1 MASSIDSLPIS
12 MVSRARGA
20 SRVYT
25 TTYYWCRQQTNV
37 KDLRP
42 FHGKDEFVLCKKLKV
57 NVFPVRKI
65 KHHLTKNARKYC
77 KSRTTRMRGSRGD
90 FTRKMFFFNFFT
102 GLHGTCTL
110 LMLKHIKV
118 CCSAEHKARD
128 GLHGLRKY
136 TFFLEHTVFQNN
148 ININGSWN

>member
-1 MASSIDSLPIS
+1 MVSSIDSLPIS
-12 MVSRARGA
+12 MVSRAREPA
-20 SRVYT
+20 EFT

-77 KSRTTRMRGSRGD
+77 KSRMTRMRGSRGD
-90 FTRKMFFFNFFT
+90 FTRKCSSLIFLQGYM
-102 GLHGTCTL
+102 GLVH
-110 LMLKHIKV
+110 
-118 CCSAEHKARD
+118 
-128 GLHGLRKY
+128 
-136 TFFLEHTVFQNN
+136 F
-148 ININGSWN
+148 